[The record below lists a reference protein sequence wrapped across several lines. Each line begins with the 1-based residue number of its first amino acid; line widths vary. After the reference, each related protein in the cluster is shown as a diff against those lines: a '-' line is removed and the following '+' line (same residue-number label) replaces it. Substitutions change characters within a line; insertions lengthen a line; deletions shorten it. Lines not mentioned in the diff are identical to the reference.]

1 MWHLGYPQITAV
13 EILKSFIR
21 LAGESRAL
29 TRQEA
34 KIKKALTK
42 TITGVNEWRPNK
54 DLVYEKNEVFID
66 ALESV
71 NVLQSTK
78 GNILRADVTGQV
90 IMKTKLSGTPTCKF
104 GMNDKVRLRK
114 EASEGKLRRAVKVVS
129 LDDVTL

>member
-1 MWHLGYPQITAV
+1 VWHLGYPQITAV

-90 IMKTKLSGTPTCKF
+90 YIKI
-104 GMNDKVRLRK
+104 
-114 EASEGKLRRAVKVVS
+114 
-129 LDDVTL
+129 TLNKM